1 MESKKTQEPCSHCR
15 KPFTPKQWFQK
26 YCTPNCRLR
35 AFRHRK
41 KWLEQKLKS
50 PEGQKEEG

>member
-1 MESKKTQEPCSHCR
+1 MNSHSCCDHCG

-26 YCTPNCRLR
+26 YCHARCRLL

-41 KWLEQKLKS
+41 KWLELKRKR
-50 PEGQKEEG
+50 PEDNRS